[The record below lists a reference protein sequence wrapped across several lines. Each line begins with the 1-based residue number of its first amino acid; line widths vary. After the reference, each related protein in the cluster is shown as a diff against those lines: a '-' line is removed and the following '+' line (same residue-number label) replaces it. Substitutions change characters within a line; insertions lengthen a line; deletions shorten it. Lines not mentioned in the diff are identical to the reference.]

1 MPVTAAEIVQ
11 YIRVN
16 RVSTTEVADCLGKT
30 GAVSY
35 LRPLTAGT
43 YAVGEVFLVVA
54 HHGTNWP
61 VHEHVRNAPPGSV
74 VIIETYECA
83 DRAII
88 GDLVAKFLT
97 LYRQVAAVAVVGKVR
112 DAPRIIR
119 ERWPVWSDGVTPVGC
134 ANTPPEAQVPPAL
147 LDELERRY
155 TGGVA
160 VCDDSGVVVIPSSEI
175 NESLLARLEAIEAL
189 EDAWYDCI
197 DKRKWDTFDT
207 VCLRKYEA

>member
-1 MPVTAAEIVQ
+1 MPVTAADIVQ
-11 YIRVN
+11 YIRMN

-35 LRPLTAGT
+35 LRPLTAGS
-43 YAVGEVFLVVA
+43 YVVGEVFLAVA

-61 VHEHVRNAPPGSV
+61 VHERVRYAPPGSV
-74 VIIETYECA
+74 VIIETYECD

-119 ERWPVWSDGVTPVGC
+119 ERWPVWSDGVTPVGH
-134 ANTPPEAQVPPAL
+134 EFYS
-147 LDELERRY
+147 R
-155 TGGVA
+155 
-160 VCDDSGVVVIPSSEI
+160 
-175 NESLLARLEAIEAL
+175 
-189 EDAWYDCI
+189 
-197 DKRKWDTFDT
+197 
-207 VCLRKYEA
+207 

>member
-1 MPVTAAEIVQ
+1 
-11 YIRVN
+11 
-16 RVSTTEVADCLGKT
+16 
-30 GAVSY
+30 
-35 LRPLTAGT
+35 
-43 YAVGEVFLVVA
+43 
-54 HHGTNWP
+54 
-61 VHEHVRNAPPGSV
+61 V
-74 VIIETYECA
+74 VIIETYECD

-134 ANTPPEAQVPPAL
+134 VNSAPTEEVPVDVL
-147 LDELERRY
+147 SEMEHRY
-155 TGGVA
+155 AGGVA
-160 VCDDSGVVVIPSSEI
+160 VCDDSGVVVIAASEI
-175 NESLLARLEAIEAL
+175 NESLLKRLEAIEAL

-207 VCLRKYEA
+207 VCLRRYEA